1 MCAEMGGNSST
12 LEGTHVVVVGGGFGG
27 MAAARYLRSRGISFT
42 LIDMRDSFHHNV
54 AALRAS
60 VVHGKS
66 HVSLP
71 IVVVL
76 QWCERQTHS
85 GDKNL
90 NNIAGQVILHTLI

>member
-1 MCAEMGGNSST
+1 MCVFVSAEMGGNTSS
-12 LEGTHVVVVGGGFGG
+12 LDGTHVVVVGGGFGG

-42 LIDMRDSFHHNV
+42 LIDMRDAFHHNV

-60 VVHGKS
+60 VVPGNR

-76 QWCERQTHS
+76 PRCETQTHI
-85 GDKNL
+85 GVQDFN
-90 NNIAGQVILHTLI
+90 